1 MERRRIGSLDVSVVG
16 LGCNNFGM
24 RISAEAA
31 RDVVDAAIDAGIN
44 YFDTAESYG
53 GGASEEFLGQA
64 LEGRRDQVFIATKWG
79 MTGGDGPRPGAP
91 ESVRCALEG
100 SLKRLGMDYVDHYQL
115 HRPDRK
121 TPVAETL
128 GALDELRSEGKIRE
142 IGCSNF
148 SAEQLDEAAAVA
160 GERSFAPFVSV
171 QNHYSLLTRDPETN
185 GVLEACARHSI
196 AFVPF
201 FPLESGVLTGKYKEG
216 QPLPEGSRLEAWGE
230 RAASFLGENQNR
242 LAVVGRLSEWAE
254 SRGHTLLELAM
265 SWRVTTR
272 GVARVIAGPTRPEQ
286 VRSNVSA
293 AGWALTEDERA
304 EVDRLLAG

>member
-1 MERRRIGSLDVSVVG
+1 VRR
-16 LGCNNFGM
+16 
-24 RISAEAA
+24 
-31 RDVVDAAIDAGIN
+31 
-44 YFDTAESYG
+44 
-53 GGASEEFLGQA
+53 
-64 LEGRRDQVFIATKWG
+64 
-79 MTGGDGPRPGAP
+79 
-91 ESVRCALEG
+91 ALEG
-100 SLKRLGMDYVDHYQL
+100 SQKRLRIDHDDHYQL
-115 HRPDRK
+115 HRPDKK
-121 TPVAETL
+121 TPVADTL
-128 GALDELRSEGKIRE
+128 GALDELRNEGKIRE

-160 GERSFAPFVSV
+160 GERGLAPFASV
-171 QNHYSLLTRDPETN
+171 QNHYRLLTRDPETN
-185 GVLEACARHSI
+185 GVLEACARHST

-265 SWRVTTR
+265 SWLTVNPA
-272 GVARVIAGPTRPEQ
+272 VATVIAGATRPEQ
-286 VRSNVSA
+286 VRSNVAA
-293 AGWALTEDERA
+293 AGWALTAGERA